1 MSNTSATSILDISDG
16 FSPPR
21 SIIKRW
27 RRTRFLWIPLLACF
41 LITVIARIWLTIHT
55 HGVISGDEALVGI
68 QAEHILRGEHPIYY
82 YSQPYMGSLQAYFLA
97 GIFLFTGPSV
107 WAMRAEPIL
116 ISLVFV
122 YLTWLFS
129 AALADAAHVPPR
141 SKLLFMTI
149 ATLVAA
155 LPPLYDM
162 IEEMRAKGGYTE
174 AITIML
180 WLLLCAFRLT
190 QRWHEGASARELA
203 LRWAGIGFLLGL
215 GLWVDPIVVYAI
227 LTIALWIGG
236 YVILEFV
243 KPGRQTASQP
253 RVTLIKETLLVVVAL
268 PASLVGFAPGLYWG
282 AQNQWANIHYLFQ
295 NGGSV
300 SQNRLHTFMQ
310 VQQIYTT
317 CLAPRVLGGALPT
330 QPGVTA
336 ANPHIMT
343 FGLVVSVGCIAL
355 IATSILLSV
364 FWHHPLLVCLRQLTL
379 LPCLFI
385 VCASIIFCMSS
396 ISVVAFHGGCSSLD
410 PAGRYVMP
418 LVIALPFFFAALFT
432 LPSMIA
438 QDRKITSDPERVATQ
453 NASQFS
459 VSTTTNRSP
468 LLAAIQAGLLV
479 VLLIYFC
486 FQGVAYKQ
494 ADPRNTFQQYGCAS
508 ENPTDL
514 DPIITYMQHMHIH
527 YAWAN
532 GWLGFPIMFK
542 TNSTI
547 IVPWL
552 YHRIPGISTIVLHA
566 DRASFFIL
574 AKHAD
579 LHPAILHV
587 LDTNNVTYH
596 IERFSSEPGIDA
608 LLVTPLNRTV
618 SPLDPAFAALFNVV
632 FYYNC
637 S

>member
-1 MSNTSATSILDISDG
+1 LSNTSATSIRESSEG
-16 FSPPR
+16 FSPPT
-21 SIIKRW
+21 SIFKRW
-27 RRTRFLWIPLLACF
+27 RRRRFLWAPLVACL
-41 LITVIARIWLTIHT
+41 LITVIARVWLTIHT

-68 QAEHILRGEHPIYY
+68 QAEHILQGEHPIYY
-82 YSQPYMGSLQAYFLA
+82 YSQPYMGSLEAYFLA
-97 GIFLFTGPSV
+97 FIFLFTGPSV
-107 WAMRAEPIL
+107 WAMRAEPML
-116 ISLVFV
+116 LSLVLI
-122 YLTWLFS
+122 YLTWRFS
-129 AALADAAHVPPR
+129 AALADAAQLPPR
-141 SKLLFMTI
+141 TKILFMTI

-180 WLLLCAFRLT
+180 WMLLCAFRLT
-190 QRWHEGASARELA
+190 QRWREGASARELA
-203 LRWAGIGFLLGL
+203 LRWAGIGFLVGL
-215 GLWVDPIVVYAI
+215 GLWVDAIVVYAI

-236 YVILEFV
+236 YVLLAFV
-243 KPGRQTASQP
+243 KPGRQTATQP
-253 RVTLIKETLLVVVAL
+253 RVTLLKQALLVVVAL

-282 AQNQWANIHYLFQ
+282 AQNQWANIRYLFQ

-300 SQNRLHTFMQ
+300 SQNRLHTIMQ
-310 VQQIYTT
+310 VQQIYST

-336 ANPHIMT
+336 ANPYILT
-343 FGLVVSVGCIAL
+343 FGLVVSVCCIAL
-355 IATSILLSV
+355 IATSIFLSA
-364 FWHHPLLVCLRQLTL
+364 FWHHPVLVCLRQLTL
-379 LPCLFI
+379 LPLLFI
-385 VCASIIFCMSS
+385 VCASIIFCASS
-396 ISVVAFHGGCSSLD
+396 ISAVALSGGCSFLD
-410 PAGRYVMP
+410 PAGRYVVP
-418 LVIALPFFFAALFT
+418 LVIVLPFLLAAVFT
-432 LPSMIA
+432 LPALLMQEKETTPTQEREA
-438 QDRKITSDPERVATQ
+438 MQDVSP
-453 NASQFS
+453 FS
-459 VSTTTNRSP
+459 TRSTTTLSP
-468 LLAAIQAGLLV
+468 LLVAIQAGLLT

-514 DPIITYMQHMHIH
+514 DPIIAYMQEEHIR

-542 TNSTI
+542 TNSAI
-547 IVPWL
+547 LVPWL
-552 YHRIPGISTIVLHA
+552 YHRIPGIGTTVLQA
-566 DRASFFIL
+566 DRPSFFIL
-574 AKHAD
+574 AKHDD

-596 IERFSSEPGIDA
+596 VERFYSEPGVDA

-618 SPLDPAFAALFNVV
+618 SALDPAFAALFNSV

>member
-1 MSNTSATSILDISDG
+1 MSNTTATSILDISDG

-107 WAMRAEPIL
+107 WSMRAEPIL

-141 SKLLFMTI
+141 SKILFITI

-190 QRWHEGASARELA
+190 QRWHEGAPARELA

-227 LTIALWIGG
+227 VTIALWIGG
-236 YVILEFV
+236 YVILEFINQS
-243 KPGRQTASQP
+243 RQTASQR

-300 SQNRLHTFMQ
+300 SQNRLHTVMQ

-364 FWHHPLLVCLRQLTL
+364 FWHHPLLVRLRQLTL
-379 LPCLFI
+379 LPFLFI

-418 LVIALPFFFAALFT
+418 LVIALPLFFAALFT

-438 QDRKITSDPERVATQ
+438 QDRKITSDPEREATQ
-453 NASQFS
+453 DASQLS
-459 VSTTTNRSP
+459 ISSTTHRSP
-468 LLAAIQAGLLV
+468 ILAAIQAGLLV

-486 FQGVAYKQ
+486 FQGLAYKQ

-514 DPIITYMQHMHIH
+514 DPIIAYMQQMHIH

-566 DRASFFIL
+566 ERASFFIL
-574 AKHAD
+574 AKHTD
-579 LHPAILHV
+579 LHPTILHG

-596 IERFSSEPGIDA
+596 IERFSSEIDA
-608 LLVTPLNRTV
+608 Q
-618 SPLDPAFAALFNVV
+618 
-632 FYYNC
+632 
-637 S
+637 

>member
-1 MSNTSATSILDISDG
+1 MSNTSATSIMEPSEG
-16 FSPPR
+16 FSPPT
-21 SIIKRW
+21 SIFKRW
-27 RRTRFLWIPLLACF
+27 RRRRFLWAPLVVFF

-68 QAEHILRGEHPIYY
+68 QAEHILRGELPIYY
-82 YSQPYMGSLQAYFLA
+82 YNQPYMGSLQAYFLA
-97 GIFLFTGPSV
+97 FIFLLTGPSV
-107 WAMRAEPIL
+107 WAMRAEPML
-116 ISLVFV
+116 ISLVLI
-122 YLTWLFS
+122 YLTWRFA
-129 AALADAAHVPPR
+129 AALADAAHLPPR
-141 SKLLFMTI
+141 TKILFMTI

-174 AITIML
+174 AVTIML
-180 WLLLCAFRLT
+180 WMLLCAFRLT
-190 QRWHEGASARELA
+190 QRWREDASARELA
-203 LRWAGIGFLLGL
+203 LRWAGIGFLVGL

-243 KPGRQTASQP
+243 QPSRQTASKP
-253 RVTLIKETLLVVVAL
+253 RVTLLKEVLLVVVAL

-300 SQNRLHTFMQ
+300 PQNRLHTIMQ
-310 VQQIYTT
+310 VQQIYRT

-330 QPGVTA
+330 QPEVTA
-336 ANPHIMT
+336 ANPHILT
-343 FGLVVSVGCIAL
+343 FGLVVSASCIAL
-355 IATSILLSV
+355 IATSIFLSV

-379 LPCLFI
+379 LPFLFI
-385 VCASIIFCMSS
+385 ICATIIFCTSS

-418 LVIALPFFFAALFT
+418 LVIVLPFFIASIFT
-432 LPSMIA
+432 LPTIIM
-438 QDRKITSDPERVATQ
+438 QEKETTPVQEREATQ
-453 NASQFS
+453 DASQFS
-459 VSTTTNRSP
+459 ARSTTTRSP
-468 LLAAIQAGLLV
+468 LLTAIQAGLLV
-479 VLLIYFC
+479 VLAYYFC

-508 ENPTDL
+508 ENPTNL
-514 DPIITYMQHMHIH
+514 DPIITYMQQEYIR

-532 GWLGFPIMFK
+532 GWLGFPIMFE
-542 TNSTI
+542 TNSAI
-547 IVPWL
+547 LVPWL
-552 YHRIPGISTIVLHA
+552 YHRIPGIETTVIHA
-566 DRASFFIL
+566 DRPSFFIL
-574 AKHAD
+574 AKHTD

-587 LDTNNVTYH
+587 LNANNVTYH
-596 IERFSSEPGIDA
+596 VERFSSEPGVDA

-618 SPLDPAFAALFNVV
+618 SPLDPAFATLFNQV